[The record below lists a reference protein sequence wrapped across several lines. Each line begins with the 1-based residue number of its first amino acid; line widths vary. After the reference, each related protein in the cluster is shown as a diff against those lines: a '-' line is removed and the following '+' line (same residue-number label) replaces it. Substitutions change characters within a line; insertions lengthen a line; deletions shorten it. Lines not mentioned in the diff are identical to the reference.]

1 MIVPM
6 TDTPAPEGAQ
16 LPESPV
22 SRRSRPADVVAN
34 PPVTKTPAAG
44 VAPASPGAGIPA
56 TAPPADSPALATQ
69 RAARMTQVA
78 ADAVERGPLTTDQIM
93 PTCMIYAM
101 FALLA
106 VLIAVILLWGLGAM
120 SQYHLF

>member
-22 SRRSRPADVVAN
+22 GRRSRPADVVAN

-44 VAPASPGAGIPA
+44 VAPASPGAALPA
-56 TAPPADSPALATQ
+56 TAPPADSAPLAAQ
-69 RAARMTQVA
+69 RAARMSQVA
-78 ADAVERGPLTTDQIM
+78 ADAVERGPLTTDQLM

-106 VLIAVILLWGLGAM
+106 VLIVIIIVWGLSALG
-120 SQYHLF
+120 QYHLF

>member
-22 SRRSRPADVVAN
+22 GMRSRPADVVAS

-44 VAPASPGAGIPA
+44 VTPASPGAGVPA
-56 TAPPADSPALATQ
+56 TAPPADSPALAGE
-69 RAARMTQVA
+69 RATRMAQVA

-106 VLIAVILLWGLGAM
+106 VLIVVMLFWGLGAI